1 MNRSKVRDILENYTD
16 QFNRPDFIE
25 DDPISIP
32 HMYKKKQDIEISGFF
47 AATLSW
53 GQRKTIIRKSKQLMQ
68 LMDNSPFEFVRNHK
82 PRDRKHFDK
91 FVHRTFQYTDTLY
104 FLTFLQ
110 HHYLQSDSLE
120 DLFICLDG
128 SGPDLAGFHDR
139 FFGLSDAPQRTRK
152 HVPTPLRKSTCK
164 RINMYLR
171 WMVRVDNRGVD
182 FGIWKNIRPE
192 SLLIPLDVH
201 VDRIARKLD
210 LMRRKQT
217 DWLTTNEFTEQ
228 LRRFDPCD
236 PVKYD
241 FALFGLGVLHKD
253 SFIS

>member
-1 MNRSKVRDILENYTD
+1 
-16 QFNRPDFIE
+16 
-25 DDPISIP
+25 
-32 HMYKKKQDIEISGFF
+32 
-47 AATLSW
+47 
-53 GQRKTIIRKSKQLMQ
+53 
-68 LMDNSPFEFVRNHK
+68 MDNSPFEFVRNHK
-82 PRDRKHFDK
+82 PRDRKQFEK

-120 DLFICLDG
+120 ELFISPHG

-139 FFGLSDAPQRTRK
+139 FFVLSDAPQRTRK
-152 HVPTPLRKSTCK
+152 HIPTPIRKSTCK

-182 FGIWKNIRPE
+182 FGIWKRMKPQ

-201 VDRIARKLD
+201 VDRIARRLD
-210 LMRRKQT
+210 LMKRKQT
-217 DWLTTNEFTEQ
+217 DWLTTNELTEQ
-228 LRRFDPCD
+228 LRRFDPSD

-253 SFIS
+253 SFIA